1 MQSKLN
7 MTKELKKI
15 SIVLY
20 FIAFPLLV
28 WSQDASTPQEAY
40 VCERPQFMAAGDKH
54 RNCRDMYN
62 RKMGLWK
69 TYSYSRVLI
78 SEINYENDKKHGMSR
93 RYFPHTGALQ
103 ESCEYHY
110 GIRDG
115 EFKNFYYNGFPKMEG
130 NYVMGKMDG
139 MWTKYH
145 LGGGEIAVEGSYSMG
160 KKVGIWKFYNTKGEL
175 LKTIVYNNEGIVQ
188 SINGL
193 PPSEY
198 NNSNSKYNG
207 AQIPGTTK
215 PSPSAPSTSPNG
227 TKPSGDHQTSPPSK
241 GKPKIN

>member
-1 MQSKLN
+1 LQSKLI
-7 MTKELKKI
+7 MTRELKKI

-20 FIAFPLLV
+20 FIVFHLLS
-28 WSQDASTPQEAY
+28 WSQDASSPQEAY
-40 VCERPQFMAAGDKH
+40 ICERPQFLSAGDRH

-69 TYSYSRVLI
+69 TYSSSRVLI
-78 SEINYENDKKHGMSR
+78 SEINYENDKKHGVSR

-115 EFKNFYYNGFPKMEG
+115 EFKNFYYNGFPKLEG

-145 LGGGEIAVEGSYSMG
+145 LGGGEVAVEGSYSMG
-160 KKVGIWKFYNTKGEL
+160 KKIGIWKFYNSKGEL

-198 NNSNSKYNG
+198 NNSSSKYNG
-207 AQIPGTTK
+207 ASGTGSSK
-215 PSPSAPSTSPNG
+215 PNPSGTSPGSNEI
-227 TKPSGDHQTSPPSK
+227 KPGSTRQTTLPSK